1 MLTNAVTSI
10 STLLILIATG
20 ACLQGRDWFKNG
32 GGALFSKF
40 TVKIAIPVNMVLTV
54 YNSFQDKGEL
64 WQILSAVPIPFCS
77 TLLIFFAA
85 FLVSRLFHVRNT
97 RRGAFLASSSIG
109 NSIFIGLPVIQAL
122 FGPEATPVGMVCYM
136 ANTLIFWTLG
146 LHFLY
151 RDNPENQSSISWRNL
166 KKLFAPPFVGFLL
179 GVLVVAAGIQ
189 FPPWLL
195 APIKSLSQTATPL
208 AMLYIG
214 SMVRSSSLGR
224 SFLSRD
230 VLLVMGM
237 RLILAPLLTLLLCM
251 PLPIPSETK
260 QIFFIFSAMPSMTQ
274 IAIMAG
280 ESGSNSVFASMAVS
294 ATTLLGLVSIPLYVL
309 FLQTV
314 PLFW

>member
-1 MLTNAVTSI
+1 
-10 STLLILIATG
+10 
-20 ACLQGRDWFKNG
+20 
-32 GGALFSKF
+32 
-40 TVKIAIPVNMVLTV
+40 
-54 YNSFQDKGEL
+54 
-64 WQILSAVPIPFCS
+64 
-77 TLLIFFAA
+77 
-85 FLVSRLFHVRNT
+85 
-97 RRGAFLASSSIG
+97 
-109 NSIFIGLPVIQAL
+109 
-122 FGPEATPVGMVCYM
+122 
-136 ANTLIFWTLG
+136 
-146 LHFLY
+146 
-151 RDNPENQSSISWRNL
+151 
-166 KKLFAPPFVGFLL
+166 
-179 GVLVVAAGIQ
+179 
-189 FPPWLL
+189 
-195 APIKSLSQTATPL
+195 
-208 AMLYIG
+208 MLYIG

-280 ESGSNSVFASMAVS
+280 ENGSNSVFASMAVS